1 MNYNKWSKILYR
13 FAGIM
18 LIVFLFSSFLMSGL
32 LARYI
37 SSASASDEAR
47 VAYWNVESVERNGT
61 KVTYDKGMQTL
72 ASEDS
77 GNWFF
82 QINNKSEVA
91 AVIDSLSSVTLNFT
105 STSFKTT
112 DVINSWDFLKTGTTP
127 INNPITFKVSIYNC
141 ALTDLDQYLVY
152 TNGSSVINKEQYDAL
167 SDSVKKGYVEDVNL
181 TGNTSIKEYVILDT
195 DKELTFNKVVEY
207 GKVSFNAKSV

>member
-127 INNPITFKVSIYNC
+127 INNPITFKVSIY
-141 ALTDLDQYLVY
+141 
-152 TNGSSVINKEQYDAL
+152 
-167 SDSVKKGYVEDVNL
+167 
-181 TGNTSIKEYVILDT
+181 
-195 DKELTFNKVVEY
+195 
-207 GKVSFNAKSV
+207 